1 MKDKSKIFVKIQEF
15 EDIKDI
21 LDLMKEKTNEARN
34 ILERIKRIKSE
45 EDSFIGKW
53 EENIARTEG
62 KINSIR
68 ESLNNS

>member
-62 KINSIR
+62 KINNIR
-68 ESLNNS
+68 ESLNNN